1 MRGFRQCVD
10 FSGLTVLDPF
20 VGGGTSVVEAAR
32 FGALGVDIDPV
43 VCAITRFEL
52 TAAEVPDLNSALRGG
67 LRRQLP
73 CSNRQARLLSG
84 GFTQAAADFEPATIA
99 RPAIVDG
106 ALARLA
112 HPALEG
118 DADGV
123 GSFRPATRPQVKAPS
138 RLHNR

>member
-1 MRGFRQCVD
+1 LLPLVNWVEKGSAGFAIKVETPLELLQVMPTWRPRV
-10 FSGLTVLDPF
+10 SH
-20 VGGGTSVVEAAR
+20 GGIGSRELNCRSV
-32 FGALGVDIDPV
+32 I
-43 VCAITRFEL
+43 
-52 TAAEVPDLNSALRGG
+52 S
-67 LRRQLP
+67 QL
-73 CSNRQARLLSG
+73 QAHLLSG

-112 HPALEG
+112 HPTLEG